1 MGKTKHSGLDMS
13 SFHVKIAF
21 CHHVLCVHAKLLGSV
36 QLFAT
41 VWTVAC

>member
-1 MGKTKHSGLDMS
+1 MGKSKHSGLDMS

-21 CHHVLCVHAKLLGSV
+21 CHVLCLHAKLLGTV

-41 VWTVAC
+41 VWTVDC